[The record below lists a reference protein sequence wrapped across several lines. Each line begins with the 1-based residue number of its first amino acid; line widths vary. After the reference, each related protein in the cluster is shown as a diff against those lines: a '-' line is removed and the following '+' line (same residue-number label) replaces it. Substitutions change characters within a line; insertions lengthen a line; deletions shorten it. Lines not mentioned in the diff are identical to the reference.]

1 MSTITKIE
9 KTTKQIIQEKFI
21 AYSDN
26 LHQYN
31 MKAWEKAFDSVK
43 ENYPEILQEE
53 WFIKLFEDA
62 KPVGNITKKFYSD
75 TMLMQKNKIY
85 QLEQQLEAKDQI
97 ITNYYQRIEDLDR
110 ILKDK
115 GF

>member
-9 KTTKQIIQEKFI
+9 KTTKQIIENEFEV
-21 AYSDN
+21 YSHN

-31 MKAWEKAFDSVK
+31 MKAWEKAFDFVK

-62 KPVGNITKKFYSD
+62 KPVGNITKKFYND
-75 TMLMQKNKIY
+75 TMLLQKNKIY
-85 QLEQQLEAKDQI
+85 QLEQQLEAKDQVI
-97 ITNYYQRIEDLDR
+97 REYYKRLEGLEV
-110 ILKDK
+110 K
-115 GF
+115 